1 LVTKSLATYFP
12 EHFLPIYAAEHLRRF
27 VTLLGGQAEADAPAW
42 RNNRRFLELVRSR
55 EEFRGWTGQEVMHFL
70 YAHFDPRPRQRTI
83 WKIAPVSGAGC
94 GRGAGTAGSSASGG
108 TSWVISAST
117 RTNTELKQA
126 LDAHWPRSSGGSLT
140 LARRLLAFRDL
151 EAGDRLVANR
161 GVDEVLATGT
171 VDGSYR
177 SDPERP
183 ELQHVVP
190 VTWDVSHAQK
200 LASPQHGWRSTFAKV
215 DPALFAKFTTHD
227 GDSAPSARQAH
238 DGAPVALPEDVHG
251 VLDAL
256 ARKGQVILHGPPGT
270 GKTRLALGAALALA
284 VRCSPGSPKSLCPAL
299 PRVSPPNEMQ
309 RDPAPGADWRAV
321 ADLLERFAGGEG
333 LAHSRGGFSITLP
346 GGEWTRRKGL
356 GPRRPHHLSSC

>member
-1 LVTKSLATYFP
+1 M
-12 EHFLPIYAAEHLRRF
+12 
-27 VTLLGGQAEADAPAW
+27 
-42 RNNRRFLELVRSR
+42 ELMRSHK
-55 EEFRGWTGQEVMHFL
+55 EFRGWTGQEVMHFL

-83 WKIAPVSGAGC
+83 WKIAPGER
-94 GRGAGTAGSSASGG
+94 GRMWEECRDGG
-108 TSWVISAST
+108 FICVGWDEL
-117 RTNTELKQA
+117 RDLGQYQNDTEPKQA

-161 GVDEVLATGT
+161 GIDEVLATGT

-177 SDPERP
+177 FDPERP
-183 ELQHVVP
+183 KFQHVVP

-238 DGAPVALPEDVHG
+238 DGAPVALPEDVHA

-256 ARKGQVILHGPPGT
+256 ACKGQVILHGPPGT
-270 GKTRLALGAALALA
+270 GKTRLALGVALALA
-284 VRCSPGSPKSLCPAL
+284 ARCSPGSPKSVCPAL
-299 PRVSPPNEMQ
+299 PRVSPPKI
-309 RDPAPGADWRAV
+309 P
-321 ADLLERFAGGEG
+321 
-333 LAHSRGGFSITLP
+333 
-346 GGEWTRRKGL
+346 
-356 GPRRPHHLSSC
+356 